1 MNISNQHAVH
11 FIAKNTSIEK
21 YIKHGFLW
29 RGHGSIETLHV
40 MDCVAPLPKSEYL
53 KLIQEPFF
61 SGTSDKSAVLQMS
74 PSSVQLVTAKLAT
87 REFWMVRFSPSGS

>member
-11 FIAKNTSIEK
+11 FISKKKENTSIEK

-40 MDCVAPLPKSEYL
+40 MDHVAPLPESTEN
-53 KLIQEPFF
+53 
-61 SGTSDKSAVLQMS
+61 
-74 PSSVQLVTAKLAT
+74 
-87 REFWMVRFSPSGS
+87 